1 MNYLMKISDLNG
13 GRKDEL
19 SPIGAFG
26 TLLFFIFV
34 FLITH
39 EVTIQDSLQLCGT
52 FSLDFITGSM
62 LWILVSRKPSYTLSE
77 LFGVGAILGT
87 TIPAIIGMV
96 FRESVLYSVS
106 SYLFSTLVLFIFVYK
121 RNVIGLR
128 QRITQTNAKSILAV
142 CAIALLLISGAAAY
156 QWSGVISLVICIL
169 LVLLTE
175 RILFHRRWLL
185 LIMTNGLV
193 FISLSIMSI
202 FEFVIYGRRT
212 TASYISGWDGVSYE
226 ARSKGL
232 LNYGPFDNLW
242 QSNLKFAYYWFAD
255 AWSGSLTSRS
265 HASDWVV
272 TTQFGYIVLALAAVC
287 LILAIISTKISRT
300 ILCFVATT
308 YVASTTVIGNPSFLF
323 NLGSFSHTVS
333 VVWFLL
339 IVFLVNNYFITSDI
353 RSLPVLCYAI
363 LLLVMTKTTM
373 AVPVLAGLLM
383 MSLYLMF
390 IDPKSRESRLFI
402 IANMPTA
409 LLSVGLYYLF
419 IKPEAVNTGKYSEF
433 KIELTSNLFGI
444 GTNVIVIDILLLA
457 IYKLTPI
464 WLIIKSPMLKN
475 QRFEINLLFISIV
488 SVSLSLLFRFN
499 FSSASTF
506 IGTPFL
512 ILIALLSAIELSRRL
527 ITEKAGGQ
535 LKILPIIVALTI
547 GLGSGLVVTIR
558 LQHYNF
564 LFVQQTFNLIFATTG
579 PLVAGLIVV
588 IWIKIFGSRFGNSKS
603 KSSLLFALAITA
615 SMSGSYVAQSL
626 RSFQQEAIYS
636 SRNWDLPLE
645 EVVTELI
652 RVQRATNYLVS
663 ELNFEDVLASNS
675 VTDKGL
681 LAALTGIRNYGSSYF
696 PNLWSGEEHRYVD
709 QKVFADLPL
718 KRSYEALRAGCVT
731 WFYYDKGDAPGKA
744 KTFEPYATTMYEDE
758 FGAVLKLSES
768 YPIPEEC
775 YK

>member
-1 MNYLMKISDLNG
+1 MTHFELKTIK
-13 GRKDEL
+13 RDEL
-19 SPIGAFG
+19 SPVAALG
-26 TLLFFIFV
+26 TLVFFIFC

-39 EVTIQDSLQLCGT
+39 EVSVQDSLQLCGT
-52 FSLDFITGSM
+52 LLLDLVTGSM
-62 LWILVSRKPSYTLSE
+62 LWILISRKSNYSVFE
-77 LFGVGAILGT
+77 LFGAGAVLGT
-87 TIPAIIGMV
+87 TIPAIIGLLS
-96 FRESVLYSVS
+96 RESVFYSVS
-106 SYLFSTLVLFIFVYK
+106 SYFFSSLIIILFLQK
-121 RNVIGLR
+121 RRKANLR
-128 QRITQTNAKSILAV
+128 QNISQLNGKDLLAV
-142 CAIALLLISGAAAY
+142 CSIALIIISGDAAY
-156 QWSGVISLVICIL
+156 LWSGAISLAIGILMFQLFERKRYVFPFRKWTLL
-169 LVLLTE
+169 LV
-175 RILFHRRWLL
+175 
-185 LIMTNGLV
+185 TNGII
-193 FISLSIMSI
+193 FISLAVTSKA
-202 FEFVIYGRRT
+202 EFLIYGKRT
-212 TASYISGWDGVSYE
+212 ITSYISGWDGTSYE

-265 HASDWVV
+265 HASDWIV
-272 TTQFGYIVLALAAVC
+272 TTQFGYIVLALVAVC
-287 LILAIISTKISRT
+287 LLVAILLTKISNT
-300 ILCFVATT
+300 TLCFIATAYVAT
-308 YVASTTVIGNPSFLF
+308 TTVIGNPSFLF
-323 NLGSFSHTVS
+323 NLGSFSHDVS
-333 VVWFLL
+333 VIWFIFMIFL
-339 IVFLVNNYFITSDI
+339 INDFFINREI
-353 RSLPVLCYAI
+353 RTLPVISYVT

-383 MSLYLMF
+383 MSLFLIF
-390 IDPKSRESRLFI
+390 NDPKNKKHRFFLFWSI
-402 IANMPTA
+402 LSA
-409 LLSVGLYYLF
+409 LGSVGLYHLF
-419 IKPEAVNTGKYSEF
+419 IKPEAVNTGTYSEF
-433 KIELTSNLFGI
+433 KIELVNNLFGI
-444 GTNVIVIDILLLA
+444 STNIIFIDILLLA

-464 WLIIKSPMLKN
+464 WLIIKSPMLKDK
-475 QRFEINLLFISIV
+475 RFEINLLFISIV
-488 SVSLSLLFRFN
+488 SVSLSLLFKFN

-512 ILIALLSAIELSRRL
+512 ILVALLSAIELSRRL
-527 ITEKAGGQ
+527 ITERAGGQ
-535 LKILPIIVALTI
+535 LKILLIIVALTI
-547 GLGSGLVVTIR
+547 GLGSGLVATIR

-564 LFVQQTFNLIFATTG
+564 LFVQRTFNLIFATTG
-579 PLVAGLIVV
+579 PLIAGIIVV
-588 IWIKIFGSRFGNSKS
+588 TGVRIFGSRFGNLRSKS
-603 KSSLLFALAITA
+603 FLLFALTITA

-645 EVVTELI
+645 DVVTELI

-731 WFYYDKGDAPGKA
+731 WYYYDKGDVAGKA